1 MSTTPL
7 TREDIVS
14 AVTEALQSVTVRT
27 ETTSNNYTI
36 NTSSAPE
43 SITESALDTLRK
55 VGLIDTAERIRREYN
70 IPSAATVGGGQVA
83 GVEHTAPATAATT
96 VEVTPEVIE
105 AVAEFLFDT
114 GVETPMINSLRSVAA
129 CLRNDID
136 DPITGNDTPTATDTS
151 PLVVHKKAALQDAIS
166 ARDAVFFRLR
176 NLAAQPISEFSYEQL
191 ARMGEE
197 LSVKQLQVHRCTAQL
212 EQARAV
218 EVPPPTPDQVQ

>member
-36 NTSSAPE
+36 NTNSAPE

-55 VGLIDTAERIRREYN
+55 VGLIDTAERIRREYS
-70 IPSAATVGGGQVA
+70 IPSAATVEGGQVA
-83 GVEHTAPATAATT
+83 GVEHTAPATGHRRLAAATEI
-96 VEVTPEVIE
+96 EVTPETIE

-114 GVETPMINSLRSVAA
+114 GIETPMINSLRSVAV

-136 DPITGNDTPTATDTS
+136 DPITGTRTGK
-151 PLVVHKKAALQDAIS
+151 VHQKPVRFSNPS
-166 ARDAVFFRLR
+166 AP
-176 NLAAQPISEFSYEQL
+176 QS
-191 ARMGEE
+191 
-197 LSVKQLQVHRCTAQL
+197 
-212 EQARAV
+212 
-218 EVPPPTPDQVQ
+218 